1 MLKAWDTLVG
11 EARCLFTASVE
22 GGEPEELCEGLVRQ
36 VSKLAVDAGGPGTTC
51 RAAPTDY
58 GSIIL
63 EVDTRDGSTE
73 AIKEALKG
81 KTLIVKGARC
91 VLGLAAAAVRLPCTK
106 NPVEM
111 RPVVEKPHGSMIK
124 DVSEDDWR
132 RLRRLFGR
140 RAEVPGDKRDAWAR
154 ALRDAGRAYADRPW
168 AECRWH
174 PPTREPLIITG
185 PSFFAAPKKQEAKE
199 ADSKADAKGD
209 AKESDDGAK
218 DDVAEAK
225 GAEPWDERAA
235 TRRATM
241 RRRRLMDNRQPWRLD
256 PRAPV
261 DDKKTVV
268 VDENVPP
275 ATTAPPEPAPAPQK
289 VSSVFAATRAV
300 AALTP
305 KNAAAPDVPTVA
317 ARLAARRRSSLCG
330 NQISGAPRH
339 RRVVTHWLISTQAR
353 RASPCRSAA
362 NSRCSTSSRG
372 RCRRAAWSWPSRRA
386 GAPRRRTPSSR
397 AAGAPR
403 RGSGGWPSRGAPS
416 RRPGAF

>member
-22 GGEPEELCEGLVRQ
+22 GGEPEALCEGLVRQ
-36 VSKLAVDAGGPGTTC
+36 VSKLAVEAGGPGTTC

-58 GSIIL
+58 GSIIVQ
-63 EVDTRDGSTE
+63 VDTRDGSTE

-81 KTLIVKGARC
+81 KTLIIKGARC

-140 RAEVPGDKRDAWAR
+140 RAEVPGDKRDVWAR
-154 ALRDAGRAYADRPW
+154 ALRDAGQAYADRPW

-174 PPTREPLIITG
+174 PPRREPLVVTG

-199 ADSKADAKGD
+199 ADSKADSKGD

-235 TRRATM
+235 TRRATA

-275 ATTAPPEPAPAPQK
+275 ATAPPPEPAPAPQK

-330 NQISGAPRH
+330 NQISGAPRQ
-339 RRVVTHWLISTQAR
+339 S
-353 RASPCRSAA
+353 
-362 NSRCSTSSRG
+362 
-372 RCRRAAWSWPSRRA
+372 
-386 GAPRRRTPSSR
+386 
-397 AAGAPR
+397 
-403 RGSGGWPSRGAPS
+403 
-416 RRPGAF
+416 